1 MDNNRLKSLSKELVT
16 DHDDYMNS
24 FRKNLDLYV
33 SQRDI
38 TIREIA
44 EEADISLNTLNSI
57 LYGSVKDCKLST
69 TIALARALHISIDEL
84 VGCETI
90 SENTRRSIQITRNLP
105 QSSQYLIHWFV
116 KNQERQ
122 LTDSPRR
129 RMLNVMQ
136 PTLAENGN
144 LLLNS
149 EYKHI
154 DISTIPTAIR
164 SKIFLGIKL
173 KCEHYMP
180 TYSPYDILLIANDRT
195 PSLHENSVI
204 VCSGCIF
211 LAKRKAET
219 VDGKEIIRYYSIRDE
234 KPRLYE
240 DEVEEVIGYIAGVYT
255 DNELD

>member
-1 MDNNRLKSLSKELVT
+1 MDNNRLKTLSKELVT
-16 DHDDYMNS
+16 DQEDYMNS
-24 FRKNLDLYV
+24 FRRNLDLYV

-57 LYGSVKDCKLST
+57 LYGNVKDCKLST
-69 TIALARALHISIDEL
+69 TIALAHALHISVDEL
-84 VGCETI
+84 VGCNTL
-90 SENTRRSIQITRNLP
+90 SDDTRRSIQITRNLP
-105 QSSQYLIHWFV
+105 ASSQYLVHWFV

-122 LTDSPRR
+122 LSSPSKRR
-129 RMLNVMQ
+129 KLNVMQ
-136 PTLAENGN
+136 PVLADNGN
-144 LLLNS
+144 LLLTS

-154 DISTIPTAIR
+154 NIDHVQDSIR

-173 KCEHYMP
+173 KCEYYMP
-180 TYSPYDILLIANDRT
+180 TYSPYDILLIANDRK

-211 LAKRKAET
+211 IAKRKSET
-219 VDGKEIIRYYSIRDE
+219 INGQQIVRYYSIRDE

-240 DEVEEVIGYIAGVYT
+240 DEIEEVIGYIAGTCT
-255 DNELD
+255 DDELD